1 MPRRCSLLP
10 KMIGIVKLRQI
21 NMLSAGARLAIRRRG
36 AHVRSATAKIDTR
49 MKKVVAFSYRRF
61 CFRPHLRLARKDT
74 RKGRFPFFHTWTDEC
89 KDIWRMTWPMVSIFP
104 FRFVAVSGEWET
116 NARLDQWRKGWKL
129 LCCASLF
136 RYTPLA
142 NCDGKKKV
150 FNFQFDASRTLHLVG
165 GRRTIYH

>member
-10 KMIGIVKLRQI
+10 NMIGIVKLRQI

-116 NARLDQWRKGWKL
+116 NARLDQWREGWKL

-150 FNFQFDASRTLHLVG
+150 FNFQFDASRTLH
-165 GRRTIYH
+165 